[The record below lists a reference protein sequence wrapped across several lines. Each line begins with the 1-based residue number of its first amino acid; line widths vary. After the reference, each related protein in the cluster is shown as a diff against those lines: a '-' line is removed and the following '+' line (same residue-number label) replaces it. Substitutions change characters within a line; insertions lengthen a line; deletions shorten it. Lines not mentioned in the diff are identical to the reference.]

1 MTTLKVRA
9 NEVQIDRLRER
20 IKGAGLQVQ
29 YPEEQPDGVL
39 VLFLTDLSHA
49 HTLCEILASEGVHI
63 VDLGDLKKT
72 EGIRLQHADIFDSDA
87 VYLSS
92 ANDITGISLAENQL
106 KLAQGRLQ
114 KLEQVVDGLEEM
126 IAVVDREYRYRIANN
141 KFLQMRK
148 MTKEEVVGRFAHQV
162 LNKRVFETVVKP
174 KLDECFKGK
183 VVRYEMKYLYPDL
196 GERDILVS
204 YFPVKGGDG
213 VDRVASII
221 QDITD
226 RKRVEEALRGMHRK
240 LIEAHEEERA
250 WIARE
255 LHDDI
260 SQRLAFLSIAL
271 SALKQRLPASAVELV
286 RDTEKVRKQAI
297 NLGSDIQALSHRLH
311 SPRLE
316 LLGLTKATTAL
327 CTELSERQGV
337 KIDFKADNVARKLPN
352 EVALCLFRVL
362 QEALQNAIKH
372 SGSRHFQVWL
382 RGRSNEIE
390 LTVHDSGRGFEP
402 EEATNGPGLGLTSM
416 RERMGLVNGQLSI
429 DSKLQRGTTI
439 RALAPIDSSKT
450 SASAGK

>member
-1 MTTLKVRA
+1 MLKVRA
-9 NEVQIDRLRER
+9 NAAQVDKLRER
-20 IKGAGLQVQ
+20 IKGAGLQIE
-29 YPEEQPDGVL
+29 YPEDQPDGVL
-39 VLFLTDLSHA
+39 VLFLGDLSHA
-49 HTLCEILASEGVHI
+49 PTLCEILASEGVHI

-72 EGIRLQHADIFDSDA
+72 EEIPLQHFDVFDSDA
-87 VYLSS
+87 VYLTS
-92 ANDITGISLAENQL
+92 ANDISGRNLAEKQL
-106 KLAQGRLQ
+106 KVVQKRLQ
-114 KLEQVVDGLEEM
+114 KFEQAVDGLEEM

-148 MTKEEVVGRFAHQV
+148 MTKEQVVGRFAYQV
-162 LNKRVFETVVKP
+162 LNERVFDTVIKP

-183 VVRYEMKYLYPDL
+183 VIRYEMKYVYPDL

-204 YFPVKGGDG
+204 YFPVEGVHG
-213 VDRVASII
+213 VDRVVSII
-221 QDITD
+221 QDITG

-240 LIEAHEEERA
+240 LIEAHEEERT

-260 SQRLAFLSIAL
+260 SQRLAFLSMAL
-271 SALKQRLPASAVELV
+271 SALRQRLPASAVELV
-286 RDTEKVRKQAI
+286 RDMEKVRKQAI
-297 NLGSDIQALSHRLH
+297 NLGRDIQALSHRFH

-327 CTELSERQGV
+327 CSELSERQGV
-337 KIDFKADNVARKLPN
+337 KIDFKAENVARKLPN

-382 RGRSNEIE
+382 QGRPDEIE
-390 LTVHDSGRGFEP
+390 LTVQDSGRGFEP
-402 EEATNGPGLGLTSM
+402 DEATNGPGLGLTSM

-429 DSKLQRGTTI
+429 DSKLKRGTTI
-439 RALAPIDSSKT
+439 RALAPIDSQKN
-450 SASAGK
+450 SATAGK

>member
-1 MTTLKVRA
+1 MTELKVRA
-9 NEVQIDRLRER
+9 NAAQIDRLRER
-20 IKGAGLQVQ
+20 IEGAELQIR
-29 YPEEQPDGVL
+29 YREEQPDGVL
-39 VLFLTDLSHA
+39 VLFLADLSHA

-63 VDLGDLKKT
+63 VDLGNLKKT
-72 EGIRLQHADIFDSDA
+72 EEIWLQHVDISDSDA
-87 VYLSS
+87 VYLRS
-92 ANDITGISLAENQL
+92 ANDITGRNPAEKQL

-114 KLEQVVDGLEEM
+114 KFEQVVDGLEEM
-126 IAVVDREYRYRIANN
+126 IAVVDREYRYRMANN
-141 KFLQMRK
+141 QFLKMRN
-148 MTKEEVVGRFAHQV
+148 MTREQVVGRFAHQV
-162 LNKRVFETVVKP
+162 LNKRVFETVIKP
-174 KLDECFKGK
+174 KLDECFKGR
-183 VVRYEMKYLYPDL
+183 VVRYEMKYAYPDL

-204 YFPVKGGDG
+204 YFPVEGVDG
-213 VDRVASII
+213 VDRVVSII

-286 RDTEKVRKQAI
+286 GDLEKIRQQVI
-297 NLGSDIQALSHRLH
+297 DLGSDIQALSHRFH

-382 RGRSNEIE
+382 QGRPNEIE

-402 EEATNGPGLGLTSM
+402 EEASNGPGLGLSTM
-416 RERMGLVNGQLSI
+416 RERMGLVNGQLTI

-439 RALAPIDSSKT
+439 RALAPINSPKT
-450 SASAGK
+450 SAVAGK

>member
-1 MTTLKVRA
+1 MTELKVQA
-9 NEVQIDRLRER
+9 NAAQIDRLRDR
-20 IKGAGLQVQ
+20 IQGAGLQIQ

-39 VLFLTDLSHA
+39 VLFLADLSHA

-63 VDLGDLKKT
+63 VDLGDLEKT
-72 EGIRLQHADIFDSDA
+72 EKIRLQHVDIFNWDA
-87 VYLSS
+87 VYVSS
-92 ANDITGISLAENQL
+92 ANDITGRNLPENQL
-106 KLAQGRLQ
+106 KLAQERLQ
-114 KLEQVVDGLEEM
+114 KFEQVVDGLEEM

-141 KFLQMRK
+141 QFLKMRN
-148 MTKEEVVGRFAHQV
+148 MTREQVVGRFAHQV
-162 LNKRVFETVVKP
+162 LNERVFETVIKP

-183 VVRYEMKYLYPDL
+183 VVRYEMKYVYPDL

-204 YFPVKGGDG
+204 YFPVEGVDG
-213 VDRVASII
+213 VDRVVSII

-240 LIEAHEEERA
+240 LIEAHEEERG

-286 RDTEKVRKQAI
+286 GDVEKVRNQVI
-297 NLGSDIQALSHRLH
+297 ELGSDIQALSHRFH

-337 KIDFKADNVARKLPN
+337 TIDFKADNVARKLPH

-372 SGSRHFQVWL
+372 SGSRHFQVRL
-382 RGRSNEIE
+382 RGRPNEIE

-402 EEATNGPGLGLTSM
+402 EEAGNGPGLGLTSM
-416 RERMGLVNGQLSI
+416 RERMGLMNRQLSI

-439 RALAPIDSSKT
+439 RALAPTNCPKKP
-450 SASAGK
+450 ASAGK